1 MLPAL
6 RRWWPLLL
14 AAACALP
21 GVALRFAP
29 GAWPPPLAALAFGL
43 TIGAAAFV
51 LAWATEAAEQ
61 DLSRGVALALLAL
74 AAVLPEYAVDG
85 TFAWLAGRH
94 AQYLSFPLANMT
106 GANRILIGWGWP
118 LVLALAWGRRRA
130 RRVALDRAQR
140 DKVLILLAATIYS
153 FWIVARHRLGPL
165 DTVVLLALFAAYLW
179 RLPSHGAAPPPFAG
193 VAARLA
199 ALSRRRRRWVLA
211 ALALAA
217 ACAMLWVSEAF
228 AQTLVATGR
237 MLGVN
242 QFLLV
247 QWLAPAASELPEFV
261 IVAIFAWRAATGR
274 ALEALV
280 SSKVNQWTLLVAFL
294 PLIFSASRGHWAAL
308 PLSPLQEKELLLTAA
323 QSLLASLILL
333 DLSLHWSEALA
344 LWVLFTAQLAVPHW
358 REAMIYI
365 YFGCALLAL
374 ILHRRG
380 LWDALRAIR
389 HPPMRLAPPSEAR
402 GSRLRR

>member
-1 MLPAL
+1 MSPAL

-140 DKVLILLAATIYS
+140 DKVLILLAATVYS

-179 RLPSHGAAPPPFAG
+179 RLPSHGAAPQPFAG
-193 VAARLA
+193 VA
-199 ALSRRRRRWVLA
+199 
-211 ALALAA
+211 
-217 ACAMLWVSEAF
+217 
-228 AQTLVATGR
+228 
-237 MLGVN
+237 
-242 QFLLV
+242 
-247 QWLAPAASELPEFV
+247 
-261 IVAIFAWRAATGR
+261 
-274 ALEALV
+274 
-280 SSKVNQWTLLVAFL
+280 
-294 PLIFSASRGHWAAL
+294 
-308 PLSPLQEKELLLTAA
+308 
-323 QSLLASLILL
+323 
-333 DLSLHWSEALA
+333 
-344 LWVLFTAQLAVPHW
+344 
-358 REAMIYI
+358 
-365 YFGCALLAL
+365 
-374 ILHRRG
+374 
-380 LWDALRAIR
+380 
-389 HPPMRLAPPSEAR
+389 
-402 GSRLRR
+402 